1 MVIGPDD
8 AMCRAGRTFELGLG
22 KNKVLR
28 NPSVSRAAGRKAGQG
43 QSAPAGICAAAKEG
57 VGWVER
63 GGDEMGGGEEGLSA
77 LRDECPQCVRAVPSV
92 PPCVEVGA
100 AAHSRSACPGGE
112 LCPGTR
118 VRPAAVSIVV
128 NADLSECYILFS
140 EAGSAHQ

>member
-8 AMCRAGRTFELGLG
+8 AMCRAGGTFELGLG

-63 GGDEMGGGEEGLSA
+63 GGDGGARRGSVHCETSVRIAVCASSAVRPSVCGSGGRRALSVR
-77 LRDECPQCVRAVPSV
+77 LSGGRAVPM
-92 PPCVEVGA
+92 E
-100 AAHSRSACPGGE
+100 
-112 LCPGTR
+112 
-118 VRPAAVSIVV
+118 
-128 NADLSECYILFS
+128 
-140 EAGSAHQ
+140 

>member
-8 AMCRAGRTFELGLG
+8 AMCRAGGTFELGLG

-63 GGDEMGGGEEGLSA
+63 GGDGAQCTARRVSAVCASSAVRPSVCGSGGRRALSVR
-77 LRDECPQCVRAVPSV
+77 LSGGRAVP
-92 PPCVEVGA
+92 
-100 AAHSRSACPGGE
+100 R
-112 LCPGTR
+112 
-118 VRPAAVSIVV
+118 
-128 NADLSECYILFS
+128 D
-140 EAGSAHQ
+140 

>member
-1 MVIGPDD
+1 MSHGRLGGKLGRDRVHQPASVRPRKRGW
-8 AMCRAGRTFELGLG
+8 AGS
-22 KNKVLR
+22 K
-28 NPSVSRAAGRKAGQG
+28 
-43 QSAPAGICAAAKEG
+43 
-57 VGWVER
+57 
-63 GGDEMGGGEEGLSA
+63 GGEMGGGKEGLSA

-92 PPCVEVGA
+92 RPCVEVGA

>member
-1 MVIGPDD
+1 MSHGRLGGKLGRDRVHQPASVRPRKRGW
-8 AMCRAGRTFELGLG
+8 AGSKG
-22 KNKVLR
+22 
-28 NPSVSRAAGRKAGQG
+28 GR
-43 QSAPAGICAAAKEG
+43 
-57 VGWVER
+57 W
-63 GGDEMGGGEEGLSA
+63 GGEEGLSA

-92 PPCVEVGA
+92 PPCVEVVGA

-140 EAGSAHQ
+140 EAGSVHQ

>member
-63 GGDEMGGGEEGLSA
+63 GGGEEGLSA

-92 PPCVEVGA
+92 RPCVEVGA

-128 NADLSECYILFS
+128 NADLSESNILFS
-140 EAGSAHQ
+140 EAGSVHQ

>member
-43 QSAPAGICAAAKEG
+43 QSAPAGIRAAAKEG

-63 GGDEMGGGEEGLSA
+63 GGDGGGEEGLSA

-128 NADLSECYILFS
+128 NADLSESNILFS
-140 EAGSAHQ
+140 EAGSVHQ

>member
-43 QSAPAGICAAAKEG
+43 QSAPAGIRAAAKEG

-63 GGDEMGGGEEGLSA
+63 GGDGGARRGSVHCETSVRSVCEQCRPSLRVWKWGPPRTLGPPVRGASCAQGL
-77 LRDECPQCVRAVPSV
+77 
-92 PPCVEVGA
+92 
-100 AAHSRSACPGGE
+100 E
-112 LCPGTR
+112 LGLLQFPLWSTQIFLN
-118 VRPAAVSIVV
+118 VT
-128 NADLSECYILFS
+128 FS
-140 EAGSAHQ
+140 FQRQARCISD

>member
-43 QSAPAGICAAAKEG
+43 QSAPAGIRAAAKEG

-63 GGDEMGGGEEGLSA
+63 GGDGGRRGGAQCTARRVSAVCASSAVRPSVCGSGGRRALSVR
-77 LRDECPQCVRAVPSV
+77 LSGGRAVPM
-92 PPCVEVGA
+92 E
-100 AAHSRSACPGGE
+100 
-112 LCPGTR
+112 
-118 VRPAAVSIVV
+118 
-128 NADLSECYILFS
+128 
-140 EAGSAHQ
+140 

>member
-63 GGDEMGGGEEGLSA
+63 GGDGEARRGSVHCETSVRSVCEQCRPSAVCGSGGRRALSVR
-77 LRDECPQCVRAVPSV
+77 LSGGRAVPM
-92 PPCVEVGA
+92 E
-100 AAHSRSACPGGE
+100 
-112 LCPGTR
+112 
-118 VRPAAVSIVV
+118 
-128 NADLSECYILFS
+128 
-140 EAGSAHQ
+140 

>member
-1 MVIGPDD
+1 MVIGLDD

-43 QSAPAGICAAAKEG
+43 QSAPAGIRAAAKEG

-63 GGDEMGGGEEGLSA
+63 GGDGGGEEGLSA

-92 PPCVEVGA
+92 PPCGEVGA

-128 NADLSECYILFS
+128 NADLSESNILFS
-140 EAGSAHQ
+140 EAGSVHQ

>member
-1 MVIGPDD
+1 MSHGRLGGKLGRDRVHQPASVRPRKRGW
-8 AMCRAGRTFELGLG
+8 AGS
-22 KNKVLR
+22 K
-28 NPSVSRAAGRKAGQG
+28 
-43 QSAPAGICAAAKEG
+43 
-57 VGWVER
+57 
-63 GGDEMGGGEEGLSA
+63 GGEMGLSA

-140 EAGSAHQ
+140 EAGSVHQ